1 MMLRIEC
8 DGSSLKGSGAG
19 AGFVSSDGYS
29 EAIPLPKGSTNNE
42 AEYQAVIGALKYLLR
57 LRRKPL
63 LDSKEFTV
71 PVSQRPETQILSDSE
86 LVVKQING
94 DYKVKNSRL
103 QKLHKEAHSLIE
115 RASFNGH
122 ITFKHIP
129 REENARADGISR
141 VASLISMAQE
151 L

>member
-57 LRRKPL
+57 LRP
-63 LDSKEFTV
+63 
-71 PVSQRPETQILSDSE
+71 QRPETQILSDSE

-141 VASLISMAQE
+141 VAALISMAQE